1 MLEIWQKN
9 FAPKDQQK
17 EISCVT
23 SNMLVQSKAEIG
35 SQPDPEKIRVL
46 ISQKQVDLERLLSN
60 MEKQ

>member
-1 MLEIWQKN
+1 MLEIWLKN

-46 ISQKQVDLERLLSN
+46 IS
-60 MEKQ
+60 